1 MGAQKKPQG
10 GDAGIGHS
18 LGQEAQPEL
27 EDSCWALQHRP
38 PSPTVDKTG
47 LGMELGVPMWMAVPG
62 AEQGTARPKAGRA
75 LRSPLQVFVSVSAP
89 SHPSSPPICQFLP
102 ISAVWYLAPPPPCY
116 DLISFLL
123 DKSVVSVVIYRGV
136 VFFLPFPHPVIVIT
150 LSPAPAPSQRAGTSL
165 FIIAAWT
172 SAPLT

>member
-1 MGAQKKPQG
+1 MLALDIPWGRKPSQDWRVPAGLCSAALPAPLRTRQG
-10 GDAGIGHS
+10 WVWS
-18 LGQEAQPEL
+18 LGCL
-27 EDSCWALQHRP
+27 I
-38 PSPTVDKTG
+38 
-47 LGMELGVPMWMAVPG
+47 WMAVPG
-62 AEQGTARPKAGRA
+62 AEEGTARPKAGRP
-75 LRSPLQVFVSVSAP
+75 LKSPLQAFVSVSAP